1 MIGHR
6 STTDW
11 PYKAIKQFCGIAQRY
26 HTCFSLSSPVFDS
39 QRSQKKF
46 RRKIID
52 VAEVNQR
59 HWLEESGQWL
69 VASQYYK
76 KAKKKKNS
84 DLLSWLI
91 ILIKNL
97 TYTGKDKNQFIDD
110 WGQNNVSDSV
120 RSILINFGL
129 DARHFFYTE
138 RYFWALFRP
147 RLARTENQDRRKLEP
162 GRLKTDIRLK
172 KAEEERER
180 KERKVN
186 RRMKRVATWWTWC
199 RQKRLTCISPFWQF
213 LTQVLFLRLKLVWDL
228 FEDS

>member
-1 MIGHR
+1 M
-6 STTDW
+6 
-11 PYKAIKQFCGIAQRY
+11 
-26 HTCFSLSSPVFDS
+26 
-39 QRSQKKF
+39 
-46 RRKIID
+46 
-52 VAEVNQR
+52 
-59 HWLEESGQWL
+59 
-69 VASQYYK
+69 ASRYYK
-76 KAKKKKNS
+76 KAIKRKNS

-147 RLARTENQDRRKLEP
+147 RLSRTNNQDRRKLEP

-172 KAEEERER
+172 KLKKKEKEKREKSTEEW
-180 KERKVN
+180 KER
-186 RRMKRVATWWTWC
+186 
-199 RQKRLTCISPFWQF
+199 RLDVGKNAWLAFLHFDSFW
-213 LTQVLFLRLKLVWDL
+213 LKSCFWD
-228 FEDS
+228 SS

>member
-1 MIGHR
+1 MASG
-6 STTDW
+6 
-11 PYKAIKQFCGIAQRY
+11 K
-26 HTCFSLSSPVFDS
+26 PVL
-39 QRSQKKF
+39 QKS
-46 RRKIID
+46 
-52 VAEVNQR
+52 N
-59 HWLEESGQWL
+59 
-69 VASQYYK
+69 
-76 KAKKKKNS
+76 KKKNS

-129 DARHFFYTE
+129 EARHFFAPNVI
-138 RYFWALFRP
+138 FGALFRP
-147 RLARTENQDRRKLEP
+147 RLSRTENQDRRKLEP

-186 RRMKRVATWWTWC
+186 RRMKRVATWWT
-199 RQKRLTCISPFWQF
+199 
-213 LTQVLFLRLKLVWDL
+213 
-228 FEDS
+228 